1 MPKDNPFQNMVVQFA
16 QLLQQGKALPAPR
29 PPFPERPALAANAP
43 RCLIF
48 SPHPD
53 DEVIIG
59 ALPLRLL
66 RQSGFRVC
74 NVAVTLGSRRDRRR
88 ERLEELE
95 AACDYLGFDL
105 LLPRS
110 QGFDD
115 INPAGR
121 RGQPRQ
127 WRLAVE
133 RIVELLE
140 QQRPTLIL
148 MPHAEDW
155 NQTHIGTHLLVQD
168 ALEGM
173 PSDFGCHVVETEFWG
188 AMDDP
193 NLLVESTAEEV
204 ADLMAALS
212 LHRGEVAR
220 NPYHLRLMAWM
231 VDNVRRGAELVGG
244 AGGPAPD
251 FAFATC
257 YRLSQ
262 WRQRRLQRAPGH
274 GRSLAR
280 ADEPT
285 LILSLNHAEHE
296 EA

>member
-1 MPKDNPFQNMVVQFA
+1 MSNDNPFHDLVLQFA
-16 QLLQQGKALPAPR
+16 QLLRQGRAVPEPQ
-29 PPFPERPALAANAP
+29 PPFPERVAPAEDAP
-43 RCLIF
+43 RCLVF

-53 DEVIIG
+53 DEVIVG
-59 ALPLRLL
+59 ALPLRLQ
-66 RQSGFRVC
+66 RQSGFAIL

-88 ERLEELE
+88 ERLAELN

-105 LLPRS
+105 LLPS
-110 QGFDD
+110 PEGFND

-121 RGQPRQ
+121 KDKPRQ
-127 WRLAVE
+127 WRSAVE
-133 RIVELLE
+133 RIVALLVE
-140 QQRPTLIL
+140 QRPAVLL
-148 MPHAEDW
+148 MPHLQDW
-155 NQTHIGTHLLVQD
+155 NQTHIGTHLLVRD
-168 ALEGM
+168 ALEAM
-173 PSDFGCHVVETEFWG
+173 PGGFGCQVVETEFWG

-251 FAFATC
+251 FVFATC
-257 YRLSQ
+257 YRHSQ

-274 GRSLAR
+274 GRSLASTDDL
-280 ADEPT
+280 A
-285 LILSLNHAEHE
+285 LVLSRSHAEHE
-296 EA
+296 DA